1 MATKLNYSLS
11 RKKIK
16 LRDPTCDVSSTKAL
30 KKLTYHVYSNR
41 SMFNLIIELY
51 RYRNF
56 IKKIGVNRTKRRFR
70 FGVSGF
76 KPAAH
81 ECTCRAY
88 LLFFVDKVSSCAGN
102 IYLSFE

>member
-1 MATKLNYSLS
+1 MS
-11 RKKIK
+11 
-16 LRDPTCDVSSTKAL
+16 
-30 KKLTYHVYSNR
+30 SNR

-76 KPAAH
+76 STCPLQVYTRLYNYK
-81 ECTCRAY
+81 CTRVFIVKRVYASILLGVYARTKRRVY
-88 LLFFVDKVSSCAGN
+88 LRV
-102 IYLSFE
+102 